1 MFAAFPTAL
10 FESLSALFHFLFA
23 LRFERLVFLALFVG
37 QDMYHLCVRPRA
49 LDGGVAFGHPKL
61 IGVLPQGAFVFAVL
75 DSLVERVA
83 HLRRTL
89 ERLS

>member
-1 MFAAFPTAL
+1 MRHAKPTVPK
-10 FESLSALFHFLFA
+10 EPHP
-23 LRFERLVFLALFVG
+23 
-37 QDMYHLCVRPRA
+37 YHLCVRPRA